1 MLTVV
6 FAVAMYIGDA
16 EFKGKASGPFVGLD
30 LTKELFVGAVPDFTR
45 IARAADFANG
55 FTGR

>member
-16 EFKGKASGPFVGLD
+16 EFKGEAPGPFVGLD
-30 LTKELFVGAVPDFTR
+30 LTEELFVGAVPDFTR
-45 IARAADFANG
+45 IARAAGFANG